1 MAFLAA
7 CWRRRRRDDSPA
19 ADILLLSAVRRV
31 ASLLLPVA
39 CTVSAAAH
47 YIGDSVTVTIAGFV
61 VGSERKLISWR
72 HELITALSRRTA
84 HVM

>member
-39 CTVSAAAH
+39 CAVSAAH

-72 HELITALSRRTA
+72 HELITALFVSAA
-84 HVM
+84 HAM